1 MNLNPPPNP
10 SVFPSRQQVSAAL
23 ERAVQRA
30 RIIAE
35 QTGTK
40 LIVVTPPAK
49 PFSPEQKN
57 LVTESR
63 PLLAGVIHL
72 NV

>member
-10 SVFPSRQQVSAAL
+10 SVFPDRSQVTAAL
-23 ERAVQRA
+23 ERAAKRA

-40 LIVVTPPAK
+40 LIVVTPPQTPHAADNNEK
-49 PFSPEQKN
+49 TVRSVNNEN
-57 LVTESR
+57 
-63 PLLAGVIHL
+63 
-72 NV
+72 

>member
-10 SVFPSRQQVSAAL
+10 SVFPSRQQVTAAL
-23 ERAVQRA
+23 ERAAQRA

-40 LIVVTPPAK
+40 LIVVTPPNK
-49 PFSPEQKN
+49 PAAPAPKPQ
-57 LVTESR
+57 
-63 PLLAGVIHL
+63 
-72 NV
+72 

>member
-10 SVFPSRQQVSAAL
+10 SVFATRSQVTAAL
-23 ERAVQRA
+23 ERAAQRA

-40 LIVVTPPAK
+40 LIVVSPPIKPAAPMAK
-49 PFSPEQKN
+49 RE
-57 LVTESR
+57 
-63 PLLAGVIHL
+63 
-72 NV
+72 

>member
-1 MNLNPPPNP
+1 MTSIASNPAPIFATR
-10 SVFPSRQQVSAAL
+10 SQVTAAL
-23 ERAVQRA
+23 ERAAQRA

-49 PFSPEQKN
+49 PATPEQQPSN
-57 LVTESR
+57 LR
-63 PLLAGVIHL
+63 
-72 NV
+72 N

>member
-10 SVFPSRQQVSAAL
+10 SVFPDRSQVTAAL
-23 ERAVQRA
+23 ERTAQRA

-40 LIVVTPPAK
+40 LIVVSPPIK
-49 PFSPEQKN
+49 PAAPVPKRE
-57 LVTESR
+57 
-63 PLLAGVIHL
+63 
-72 NV
+72 

>member
-10 SVFPSRQQVSAAL
+10 SVFLDHSQVTAAL
-23 ERAVQRA
+23 ERAAQRA

-40 LIVVTPPAK
+40 LIVVTPPSK
-49 PFSPEQKN
+49 PAAAVPK
-57 LVTESR
+57 
-63 PLLAGVIHL
+63 PL
-72 NV
+72 

>member
-10 SVFPSRQQVSAAL
+10 SVFPDRSQVTAAL
-23 ERAVQRA
+23 ERAAQRA

-40 LIVVTPPAK
+40 LIVVSPAIK
-49 PFSPEQKN
+49 PAAPVPKRE
-57 LVTESR
+57 
-63 PLLAGVIHL
+63 
-72 NV
+72 

>member
-10 SVFPSRQQVSAAL
+10 SVFPDRSQVTAAL
-23 ERAVQRA
+23 KRAAQRA

-40 LIVVTPPAK
+40 LIVVSPAIK
-49 PFSPEQKN
+49 PAAPVPKRE
-57 LVTESR
+57 
-63 PLLAGVIHL
+63 
-72 NV
+72 